1 MNPASPLPP
10 NRSSFAL
17 RCATWCALALSLT
30 GCVSLHWV
38 RSEKKFSELPAH
50 ATACDYD
57 WQLGQVLFRAGWAPS
72 YGWEP
77 PERRGHGALVAHVT
91 QLTSGCTAP
100 DSARRATVSVYTQEH
115 VRAYPDIL
123 AFSAYLV
130 TLYSLGTVP
139 FPFFRVHAA
148 CVHVTAPDGL
158 NRTAVAQGKIWS
170 LGNFWGMLSDDGIGP
185 QAKGGMPQ
193 RTSDQL
199 QDLTNQAWTKLWLSP
214 AETEGTEDCQQQ
226 LDVLAGREPHKA
238 PRTDVPAADAIA
250 NLQPIVRPID
260 DTPNP

>member
-1 MNPASPLPP
+1 MNPASLFPP
-10 NRSSFAL
+10 SRSSFAL

-38 RSEKKFSELPAH
+38 RSEKEFSKPPAN
-50 ATACDYD
+50 AAACDYD

-77 PERRGHGALVAHVT
+77 PERRGHSALVAHAT

-100 DSARRATVSVYTQEH
+100 EPARRGTVSVYTQRH
-115 VRAYPDIL
+115 VRSYPEIL
-123 AFSAYLV
+123 GFSAYLV

-139 FPFFRVHAA
+139 LPSFHVHAA
-148 CVHVTAPDGL
+148 CVHVTSPDGL

-170 LGNFWGMLSDDGIGP
+170 LGNVWGMLSDGGTGP
-185 QAKGGMPQ
+185 EAKRGMAQ
-193 RTSDQL
+193 RTSNQL

-214 AETEGTEDCQQQ
+214 AETHGTQDCQQQ
-226 LDVLAGREPHKA
+226 LDVLAGREPSKA
-238 PRTDVPAADAIA
+238 PQAEAPAAGADAH
-250 NLQPIVRPID
+250 LPPIVSPA
-260 DTPNP
+260 NP